1 MPTRE
6 QLEKLNGAKQKM
18 ATGERALRDFVDRPD
33 KKGTANERQTHKD
46 LADQS
51 RKAMTNMFGHCS
63 THMGLRTERRR
74 VDERRSQSLSIVD
87 AYLG

>member
-6 QLEKLNGAKQKM
+6 QLEKLNRAKQKM

-51 RKAMTNMFGHCS
+51 QKAN
-63 THMGLRTERRR
+63 
-74 VDERRSQSLSIVD
+74 DEYVRALLD
-87 AYLG
+87 AYGP